1 MKYVQ
6 RTHALPPPV
15 RVLRF
20 SKRDSE
26 DRFGSESM
34 FVAHLLNLQINEER
48 YTFSSPTDPGPITGW
63 RWGLLISWKTTCPFD
78 E

>member
-1 MKYVQ
+1 VKHLQ

-34 FVAHLLNLQINEER
+34 FAARLLNPQINEER
-48 YTFSSPTDPGPITGW
+48 YTF
-63 RWGLLISWKTTCPFD
+63 RR
-78 E
+78 